1 MNQSSQ
7 NTNPTKPEPSGS
19 GTPDFMLGEPTGQ
32 VGEAAE
38 PVGASTGSAG
48 AATEQ
53 PCQTD
58 ETSPST
64 ATCMYPNSHRPGMTP
79 TPRASSRP
87 KAGRTRTA
95 TVSRAGS
102 GSCSSCSSPW

>member
-7 NTNPTKPEPSGS
+7 NTNPSKPEPSGS

-48 AATEQ
+48 AATE
-53 PCQTD
+53 
-58 ETSPST
+58 
-64 ATCMYPNSHRPGMTP
+64 
-79 TPRASSRP
+79 
-87 KAGRTRTA
+87 
-95 TVSRAGS
+95 
-102 GSCSSCSSPW
+102 